1 MSRPIL
7 VVAALVSV
15 VASCS
20 KRDNQPPG
28 QPGATTSNPRD
39 ALLNPQAPDMQA
51 QAPATYRTRFE
62 TSIGPFVIEVTRA
75 WAPGGADRFY
85 NLVRHGFF
93 DGARFFRVIPGFMA
107 QFGISGDPAVAARWR
122 TAVIPDDPVKQH
134 NTRGML
140 TFATAGM
147 NTRTTQMFINFGD
160 NSRLD
165 DQGFA
170 PLGHVVEGMDVVDR
184 IYSGYGESPDQNM
197 IQMRGNAY
205 LAGQFPK
212 LDTIAHATI
221 VSP

>member
-1 MSRPIL
+1 MHRL
-7 VVAALVSV
+7 VFVLSMTAMLTIACRKGDAPPAA
-15 VASCS
+15 AS
-20 KRDNQPPG
+20 
-28 QPGATTSNPRD
+28 ARD
-39 ALLNPQAPDMQA
+39 ALMDPQSPDMRVE
-51 QAPATYRTRFE
+51 APATYRARFE

-93 DGARFFRVIPGFMA
+93 DGTRFFAI
-107 QFGISGDPAVAARWR
+107 AARWR
-122 TAVIPDDPVKQH
+122 TAVIPDDQVKQH

-140 TFATAGM
+140 TFATGGM

-160 NSRLD
+160 NNRLD
-165 DQGFA
+165 EQGFA
-170 PLGHVVEGMDVVDR
+170 PLGRVVEGMDVVDR

>member
-1 MSRPIL
+1 MHRL
-7 VVAALVSV
+7 VFVLVGVTAMLTMACRKGDKAAPPA
-15 VASCS
+15 AS
-20 KRDNQPPG
+20 PG
-28 QPGATTSNPRD
+28 D
-39 ALLNPQAPDMQA
+39 ALMNPQSPDMRVE
-51 QAPATYRTRFE
+51 APATYRARFE
-62 TSIGPFVIEVTRA
+62 TSIGPFVIEVTRD

-107 QFGISGDPAVAARWR
+107 QFGISGDPAIAARWR

-165 DQGFA
+165 EQGFA